1 MGLFRNA
8 WGNGWARRWPAQRSW
23 ANGAL
28 PGRAQVQKAVK
39 IAYALHFANLADF
52 VSWRSWA
59 ECGVLMG
66 DLHKADYRAVA
77 ADPPRVF
84 ADAADGINLYDDPI
98 T

>member
-28 PGRAQVQKAVK
+28 PGRAQAQKAVK

-59 ECGVLMG
+59 ECGVSTG
-66 DLHKADYRAVA
+66 DLHKADYRAGLVIRPGFSRMQPMA
-77 ADPPRVF
+77 
-84 ADAADGINLYDDPI
+84 
-98 T
+98 